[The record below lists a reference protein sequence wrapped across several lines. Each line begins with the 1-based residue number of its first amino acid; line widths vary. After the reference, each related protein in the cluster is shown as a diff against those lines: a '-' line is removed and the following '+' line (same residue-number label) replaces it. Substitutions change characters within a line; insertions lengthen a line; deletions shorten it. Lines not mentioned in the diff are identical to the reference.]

1 MAELM
6 GELLTGFL
14 NSKIIVAF
22 VIGLIVSIVLGPIII
37 PILHKLK
44 FGQNIRKEGPQSHL
58 KKAGTPT
65 IGGLI
70 FIISIVV
77 VMICS
82 RYSLTDKGM
91 VVLYGTL
98 AFGLIGFLDDM
109 LKIIHKENEGLTA
122 KQKLALQV
130 VFSIAIAIYGYKVM
144 GTAISIPFTDIQLDL
159 GWLYVPF
166 VIFYFLAVTNA
177 VNLTDGLDG
186 LATSVTILVLTFFS
200 IVATKLGVNS
210 VAVFSVGLTGALL
223 GFLKYNA
230 YPAKVFMGDTGSLA
244 LGGAI
249 ATIMLVLQTPLLVII
264 VGGIYVIENLSVII
278 QVTSFKLTGKRVFKM
293 APIHHHF
300 EHCGWSEVKI
310 VTVFSLVTFIL
321 CIIGFVSL

>member
-1 MAELM
+1 M
-6 GELLTGFL
+6 GELLTGFF

-22 VIGLIVSIVLGPIII
+22 VVGFIASIVLGPIII

-70 FIISIVV
+70 FIISIVI

-82 RYSLTDKGM
+82 RYGLTDKGM
-91 VVLYGTL
+91 IVLYGTL
-98 AFGLIGFLDDM
+98 AFGLIGFLDDI

-122 KQKLALQV
+122 KQKFALQI
-130 VFSIAIAIYGYKVM
+130 VFSVAIAIYGYKII
-144 GTAISIPFTDIQLDL
+144 GTAISIPFTDMQLDL
-159 GWLYVPF
+159 GVFYIPF

-200 IVATKLGVNS
+200 IVATKLGVSS

-223 GFLKYNA
+223 GFLRYNA

-310 VTVFSLVTFIL
+310 VTVFSVVTFIL
-321 CIIGFVSL
+321 CIIGFISL

>member
-1 MAELM
+1 M
-6 GELLTGFL
+6 GELLTGFF

-22 VIGLIVSIVLGPIII
+22 VVGFIASIVLGPIII

-70 FIISIVV
+70 FIISIVI

-82 RYSLTDKGM
+82 RYGLTDKGM
-91 VVLYGTL
+91 IVLYGTL
-98 AFGLIGFLDDM
+98 AFGLIGFLDDI

-122 KQKLALQV
+122 KQKFALQI
-130 VFSIAIAIYGYKVM
+130 VFSVAIAIYGYKII
-144 GTAISIPFTDIQLDL
+144 GTAISIPFTDMQLDL
-159 GWLYVPF
+159 GVFYIPF

-200 IVATKLGVNS
+200 IVATKLGVSS

-223 GFLKYNA
+223 GFLRYNA

-278 QVTSFKLTGKRVFKM
+278 QVASFKLTGKRVFKM

-310 VTVFSLVTFIL
+310 VTVFSVVTFIL
-321 CIIGFVSL
+321 CIIGFISL

>member
-1 MAELM
+1 MI
-6 GELLTGFL
+6 FYSF

-22 VIGLIVSIVLGPIII
+22 VVGFIASIVLGPIII

-70 FIISIVV
+70 FIISIVI

-82 RYSLTDKGM
+82 RYGLTDKGM
-91 VVLYGTL
+91 IVLYGTL
-98 AFGLIGFLDDM
+98 AFGLIGFLDDI

-122 KQKLALQV
+122 KQKFALQI
-130 VFSIAIAIYGYKVM
+130 VFSVAIAIYGYKII
-144 GTAISIPFTDIQLDL
+144 GTAISIPFTDMQLDL
-159 GWLYVPF
+159 GVFYIPF

-200 IVATKLGVNS
+200 IVATKLGVSS

-223 GFLKYNA
+223 GFLRYNA

-278 QVTSFKLTGKRVFKM
+278 QVASFKLTGKRVFKM

-310 VTVFSLVTFIL
+310 VTVFSVVTFIL
-321 CIIGFVSL
+321 CIIGFISL